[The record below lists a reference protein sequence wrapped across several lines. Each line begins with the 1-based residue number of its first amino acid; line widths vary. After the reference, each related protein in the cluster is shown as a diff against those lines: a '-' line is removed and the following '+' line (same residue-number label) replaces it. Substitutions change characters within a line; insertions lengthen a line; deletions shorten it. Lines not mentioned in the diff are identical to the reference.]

1 MFEKKCCMFEKCWLI
16 DALLEVEEGEH
27 LRKVNKQLSFIG
39 HQFLD
44 SNNVS
49 NCK

>member
-1 MFEKKCCMFEKCWLI
+1 MFEKCWLI
-16 DALLEVEEGEH
+16 DALIKVEEVEH

-39 HQFLD
+39 HLFLD

-49 NCK
+49 NCN